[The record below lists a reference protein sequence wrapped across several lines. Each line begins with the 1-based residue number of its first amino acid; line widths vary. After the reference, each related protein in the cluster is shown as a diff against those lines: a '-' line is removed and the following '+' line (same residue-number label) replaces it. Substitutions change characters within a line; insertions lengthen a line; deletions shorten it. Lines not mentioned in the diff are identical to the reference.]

1 MKKFITLLIAIV
13 VILSVTAQERKK
25 AFEINERLGRGINM
39 GNAFEAP
46 SETAWGNPWR
56 PEYFRIMSELGFTH
70 VRVPIRWEPADRSM
84 ATSPYTIYP
93 TFLNRIKQVVDTALK
108 YKLHIIINMHHHDA
122 LFDNVTGQKARFLAQ
137 WRQIGE
143 FFQSYSDSLL
153 FEVLNEPHGNLTP
166 ELWNQY
172 FAEALA
178 EIRKSNPNRVVLLGT
193 AEWGGLGGL
202 SKLQVPDDENLILTI
217 HYYNPFQFT
226 HQGAEWSGEEAQS
239 WLGTKWL
246 DTEADREVI
255 QNEFKAAQTFA
266 QAHNLPVHIGEFGA
280 YSKADIAS
288 RVRWTTYLSRW
299 FEEQGYSWA
308 YWEFSAGFG
317 IYNPS
322 TKKILEP
329 LANALLHNPIPEPAR
344 VEATPVYTSNFTASN
359 DGWNLQINTGS
370 GATGSMVRSGGK
382 LNINITNGGTQG
394 WHVQLVRGNIA
405 LQIGKTYRVSFRASA
420 ATPRSFTAYTG
431 KSSDPWNSYSGYN
444 SFFVTS
450 EEDRFSYVFTPTVN
464 DAAARMVFDLG
475 NVSSGMSLWD
485 IRIESIVI
493 IPTNVSVSAKPQ
505 FSFYPNPVKNEL
517 FVENTA
523 GFRTAEIYLLNGAK
537 VLTVNIYDGL
547 NQINLSGLPSGFYTV
562 RFTGENAAASA
573 KIIKK

>member
-1 MKKFITLLIAIV
+1 MKKLITFVFTLFIL
-13 VILSVTAQERKK
+13 VTAFAQERKK

-46 SETAWGNPWR
+46 SETAWSNPWK

-84 ATSPYTIYP
+84 STAPYTIYP

-122 LFDNVTGQKARFLAQ
+122 LFENVAGQKARFLAQ

-143 FFQSYSDSLL
+143 FFQTYPDSLL
-153 FEVLNEPHGNLTP
+153 FEVLNEPHSNLTP

-172 FAEALA
+172 FPEALA
-178 EIRKSNPNRVVLLGT
+178 EIRKSNPARVVLLGT

-202 SKLQVPDDENLILTI
+202 SKLRVPDDDNLILTI

-226 HQGAEWSGEEAQS
+226 HQGAEWSGEQS
-239 WLGTKWL
+239 QAWLGTKWL

-255 QNEFKAAQTFA
+255 QNEFKALKIFA
-266 QAHNLPVHIGEFGA
+266 EEHNLPVHIGEFGA
-280 YSKADIAS
+280 YSKADLPS

-299 FEEQGYSWA
+299 FEEQGFSWA

-322 TKKILEP
+322 TKKILEQ
-329 LANALLHNPIPEPAR
+329 LADALLRNLIPEPAR
-344 VEATPVYTSNFTASN
+344 VEATQVYTSNFTTSN
-359 DGWNLQINTGS
+359 DGWNLQVNSGS
-370 GATGSMVRSGGK
+370 GATGSMTRSGGK
-382 LNINITNGGTQG
+382 LNINISNGGTQG
-394 WHVQLVRGNIA
+394 WHVQLVKGNIA
-405 LQIGKTYRVSFRASA
+405 IQAGKTYRVTFRASA
-420 ATPRSFTAYTG
+420 PTARSFTAYTG
-431 KSSDPWNSYSGYN
+431 KASDPWNSYSGYN
-444 SFFVTS
+444 TFFVTS

-464 DAAARMVFDLG
+464 DATARMVFDLG
-475 NVSSGMSLWD
+475 NVSSGITVWD

-493 IPTNVSVSAKPQ
+493 IPTSAAVTQMPQ
-505 FSFYPNPVKNEL
+505 FRFFPNPVEDQL
-517 FVENTA
+517 FVENSA
-523 GFRTAEIYLLNGAK
+523 GFRRAEVYSVNGIRHFSA
-537 VLTVNIYDGL
+537 NMYDGL
-547 NQINLSGLPSGFYTV
+547 NSLNLNVLKSGVYVLKFV
-562 RFTGENAAASA
+562 GENKTTSA